1 MAFFTKL
8 SFSELKYHNI
18 QFKFDEYGL
27 LHIKFAY
34 INGQVS
40 GIIYTRI
47 KYAAGNPQYMAKLSN
62 ISWEVTYAIESNKT
76 SNGKYDVKFK
86 SVAESEISYN
96 IFRANIIRG
105 PTQYQDNIKVVIKNL
120 DFTPLKLHFKKI
132 SELILDTLKLKL
144 K

>member
-18 QFKFDEYGL
+18 QFKFDLYGL

-62 ISWEVTYAIESNKT
+62 ISWEETYAIESNKT
-76 SNGKYDVKFK
+76 ANGKYDLKFK
-86 SVAESEISYN
+86 SVAESEISCN
-96 IFRANIIRG
+96 IF
-105 PTQYQDNIKVVIKNL
+105 
-120 DFTPLKLHFKKI
+120 
-132 SELILDTLKLKL
+132 
-144 K
+144 